1 MIYLMLA
8 IASSALVSIIIRLGE
23 DHVTNQM
30 GMLLSNYVV
39 CSICAIVCSNSDV
52 VTAVQASGVFDI
64 GLGVVCGFLYLAGLL
79 LMQYNTKHNGVVLSS
94 TFMKLGVLIPTLM
107 AIVFFREIPKGTQV
121 IGIVLALLAIV
132 MIHFEKDALKE
143 GNKKLWLLVLLLCGG
158 ITDSTAN
165 IFEKFGNPAAKDV
178 YLFMIFFVAGVLAFV
193 LVLKSKKKVSPK
205 DVIFGVI
212 LGVPNYFSSRFL
224 LLSLSSMSAVVVY
237 PTYSVATMIVIT
249 VVGVLAFKEK
259 LDRKKAIALGMIV
272 LALGLLNI

>member
-1 MIYLMLA
+1 MLA

-52 VTAVQASGVFDI
+52 VTAVQASGFFEI
-64 GLGVVCGFLYLAGLL
+64 GLGVACGFLYLAGLL

-165 IFEKFGNPAAKDV
+165 IFEKFGSPAAKDV

-237 PTYSVATMIVIT
+237 PTYSVATMIAIT

>member
-1 MIYLMLA
+1 MLA

-52 VTAVQASGVFDI
+52 VTAVQASGFFDI

-165 IFEKFGNPAAKDV
+165 IFEKFGSPAAKDV

>member
-23 DHVTNQM
+23 DHVSNQM

-79 LMQYNTKHNGVVLSS
+79 LMQHNTKHNGVVLSS

-143 GNKKLWLLVLLLCGG
+143 GNKKIWLLVLLLCGG

-165 IFEKFGNPAAKDV
+165 IFEKFGSPAAKDV

>member
-52 VTAVQASGVFDI
+52 VTAVQASGFFDI

-143 GNKKLWLLVLLLCGG
+143 GNKKIWLLVLLLCGG

-165 IFEKFGNPAAKDV
+165 IFEKFGSPAAKDV

-259 LDRKKAIALGMIV
+259 LDRKKAIALSMIV

>member
-52 VTAVQASGVFDI
+52 VTAVQASGFFDI

-165 IFEKFGNPAAKDV
+165 IFEKFGSPAAKDV

>member
-1 MIYLMLA
+1 MLYLILA

-30 GMLLSNYVV
+30 GMLLSNYIV
-39 CSICAIVCSNSDV
+39 CSICAIVCSNSEV
-52 VTAVQASGVFDI
+52 STAISASGGFEV
-64 GLGVVCGFLYLAGLL
+64 GLGVLCGFLYLAGLL

-121 IGIVLALLAIV
+121 IGIVLALFAIV
-132 MIHFEKDALKE
+132 MIHFEKNALKE

-165 IFEKFGNPAAKDV
+165 IFEKFGSPAAKDV
-178 YLFMIFFVAGVLAFV
+178 YLFMIFFVAGILAFL

-205 DVIFGVI
+205 DIIFGVL

-237 PTYSVATMIVIT
+237 PTYSVATMITIT

-259 LDRKKAIALGMIV
+259 LDRKKAIALGLIV

>member
-1 MIYLMLA
+1 
-8 IASSALVSIIIRLGE
+8 
-23 DHVTNQM
+23 
-30 GMLLSNYVV
+30 
-39 CSICAIVCSNSDV
+39 
-52 VTAVQASGVFDI
+52 
-64 GLGVVCGFLYLAGLL
+64 
-79 LMQYNTKHNGVVLSS
+79 
-94 TFMKLGVLIPTLM
+94 
-107 AIVFFREIPKGTQV
+107 
-121 IGIVLALLAIV
+121 
-132 MIHFEKDALKE
+132 
-143 GNKKLWLLVLLLCGG
+143 
-158 ITDSTAN
+158 
-165 IFEKFGNPAAKDV
+165 
-178 YLFMIFFVAGVLAFV
+178 MIFFVAGVLAFV

>member
-52 VTAVQASGVFDI
+52 VTAVQASGFFDI

-143 GNKKLWLLVLLLCGG
+143 GNKKIWLLVLLLCGG

-165 IFEKFGNPAAKDV
+165 IFEKFGSPAAKDV

-193 LVLKSKKKVSPK
+193 LVLKSKKKVLI
-205 DVIFGVI
+205 VVFRLIRLAI
-212 LGVPNYFSSRFL
+212 LMPNGEFC
-224 LLSLSSMSAVVVY
+224 M
-237 PTYSVATMIVIT
+237 M
-249 VVGVLAFKEK
+249 K
-259 LDRKKAIALGMIV
+259 
-272 LALGLLNI
+272 N

>member
-1 MIYLMLA
+1 MFYLILA

-52 VTAVQASGVFDI
+52 VTAVQASGFFDI

-143 GNKKLWLLVLLLCGG
+143 GNKKIWLLVLLLCGG

-165 IFEKFGNPAAKDV
+165 IFEKFGSPAAKDV

-237 PTYSVATMIVIT
+237 PTYSVATMIAIT

>member
-52 VTAVQASGVFDI
+52 VTAVQASGFFDI

-94 TFMKLGVLIPTLM
+94 TFIKLGVLIPILM

-143 GNKKLWLLVLLLCGG
+143 GNKKIWLLVLLLCGG

-165 IFEKFGNPAAKDV
+165 IFEKFGSPAAKDV

>member
-52 VTAVQASGVFDI
+52 VTAVQASGFFDI

-132 MIHFEKDALKE
+132 MIHFEKDSLKE

-165 IFEKFGNPAAKDV
+165 IFEKFGSPAAKDV

>member
-52 VTAVQASGVFDI
+52 VTAVQASGFFEI

-143 GNKKLWLLVLLLCGG
+143 GNKKIWLLVLLLCGG

-165 IFEKFGNPAAKDV
+165 IFEKFGSPAAKDV

-237 PTYSVATMIVIT
+237 PTYSVATMITIT

>member
-52 VTAVQASGVFDI
+52 VTAVQASGFFEI
-64 GLGVVCGFLYLAGLL
+64 GLGVACGFLYLAGLL

-107 AIVFFREIPKGTQV
+107 AIVFFREIPKVTQV
-121 IGIVLALLAIV
+121 IGIVLALFAIV
-132 MIHFEKDALKE
+132 MIHFEKNALKE
-143 GNKKLWLLVLLLCGG
+143 GSKKIWLLVLMLCGG

-165 IFEKFGNPAAKDV
+165 IFEKFGNSAAKDI
-178 YLFMIFFVAGVLAFV
+178 YLFMIFFTAGILAFL

-205 DVIFGVI
+205 DVIFGVL

-237 PTYSVATMIVIT
+237 PTYSVATMITIT

-259 LDRKKAIALGMIV
+259 LDRKKAVALGMIV

>member
-143 GNKKLWLLVLLLCGG
+143 GNKKIWLLVLLLCGG

-165 IFEKFGNPAAKDV
+165 IFEKFGSPAAKDV

>member
-52 VTAVQASGVFDI
+52 VTAVQASGFFDI

-79 LMQYNTKHNGVVLSS
+79 LMQHNTKHNGVVLSS

-107 AIVFFREIPKGTQV
+107 AIVFFREIPKGIQV

-158 ITDSTAN
+158 ITDSTST
-165 IFEKFGNPAAKDV
+165 IFEKFGSPAAKDV

>member
-52 VTAVQASGVFDI
+52 VTAVQASGFFDI

-143 GNKKLWLLVLLLCGG
+143 GNKKIWLLVLLLCGG

-165 IFEKFGNPAAKDV
+165 IFEKFGSPAAKDV

>member
-52 VTAVQASGVFDI
+52 VTAVQASGFFDI

-165 IFEKFGNPAAKDV
+165 IFEKFGSPAAKDV

-237 PTYSVATMIVIT
+237 TTYSVATIIVMT

-272 LALGLLNI
+272 LARGLLNI

>member
-1 MIYLMLA
+1 MLA

-52 VTAVQASGVFDI
+52 VTAVQASGFFDI

-165 IFEKFGNPAAKDV
+165 IFEKFGSPAAKDV

-259 LDRKKAIALGMIV
+259 LDRKKAIALSMIV

>member
-1 MIYLMLA
+1 MLA

-52 VTAVQASGVFDI
+52 VTAVQASGFFEI
-64 GLGVVCGFLYLAGLL
+64 GLGVACGFLYLAGLL

-165 IFEKFGNPAAKDV
+165 IFEKFGSPAAKDV

-249 VVGVLAFKEK
+249 MVGVLAFKEK

>member
-1 MIYLMLA
+1 MLA

-52 VTAVQASGVFDI
+52 VTAVQASGFFDI

-165 IFEKFGNPAAKDV
+165 IFEKFGSPAAKDV
-178 YLFMIFFVAGVLAFV
+178 YLCRIFFVAGVLAFV

-237 PTYSVATMIVIT
+237 PTYSVATMIAIT

>member
-52 VTAVQASGVFDI
+52 VTAVQASGFFEI
-64 GLGVVCGFLYLAGLL
+64 GLGVACGFLYLAGLL

-132 MIHFEKDALKE
+132 MIHFEKDSLKE

-165 IFEKFGNPAAKDV
+165 IFEKFGSPAAKDV

>member
-1 MIYLMLA
+1 MIYLILA
-8 IASSALVSIIIRLGE
+8 IASSALVSIFIRLGE

-30 GMLLSNYVV
+30 GMLLSNYIV
-39 CSICAIVCSNSDV
+39 CSICAIVCSNSEISAAIKVSGAFDV
-52 VTAVQASGVFDI
+52 
-64 GLGVVCGFLYLAGLL
+64 GLGVLCGFLYLAGLL

-107 AIVFFREIPKGTQV
+107 AIVFFREIPKVTQV
-121 IGIVLALLAIV
+121 IGIVLALFAIV
-132 MIHFEKDALKE
+132 MIHFEKNALKE
-143 GNKKLWLLVLLLCGG
+143 GNKKIWLLVLLLCGG

-165 IFEKFGNPAAKDV
+165 IFEKFGNSAAKDI
-178 YLFMIFFVAGVLAFV
+178 YLFMIFFTAGILAFL
-193 LVLKSKKKVSPK
+193 LVLKSKKKVSTK
-205 DVIFGVI
+205 DVIFGVL

-237 PTYSVATMIVIT
+237 PTYSVATMITIT

>member
-1 MIYLMLA
+1 MLA

-52 VTAVQASGVFDI
+52 VTAVQASGFFDI

-143 GNKKLWLLVLLLCGG
+143 GNKKIWLFVLLLCGG

-165 IFEKFGNPAAKDV
+165 IFEKFGSPAAKDV

>member
-52 VTAVQASGVFDI
+52 VTAVHASGFFDI

-79 LMQYNTKHNGVVLSS
+79 LMQHNTKHNGVVLSS

-121 IGIVLALLAIV
+121 IGIVLALFAIV

-158 ITDSTAN
+158 ITDSTST
-165 IFEKFGNPAAKDV
+165 IFEKFGSPAAKDV

>member
-52 VTAVQASGVFDI
+52 VTAVQASGFFDI

-165 IFEKFGNPAAKDV
+165 IFEKFGSPAAKDV

-249 VVGVLAFKEK
+249 MVGVLAFKEK

>member
-52 VTAVQASGVFDI
+52 VTAVQASGFFDI
-64 GLGVVCGFLYLAGLL
+64 GLGVVGGFLYLAGLL
-79 LMQYNTKHNGVVLSS
+79 LIQYNTKNNGVVLSS

-143 GNKKLWLLVLLLCGG
+143 GNKKIWLLVLLLCGG

-165 IFEKFGNPAAKDV
+165 IFEKFGSPAAKDV

>member
-52 VTAVQASGVFDI
+52 VTAVQASGFFDI

-165 IFEKFGNPAAKDV
+165 IFEKFGSPAAKDV

-259 LDRKKAIALGMIV
+259 LDRKKAIALSMIV

>member
-1 MIYLMLA
+1 MLA

-52 VTAVQASGVFDI
+52 VTAAQASGFFDI

-165 IFEKFGNPAAKDV
+165 IFEKFGSPAAKDV

>member
-1 MIYLMLA
+1 MLA

-52 VTAVQASGVFDI
+52 VTAVQASGFFEI

-143 GNKKLWLLVLLLCGG
+143 GNKKIWLLVLLLCGG

-165 IFEKFGNPAAKDV
+165 IFEKFGSPAAKDV

-237 PTYSVATMIVIT
+237 PTYSVATMITIT

>member
-39 CSICAIVCSNSDV
+39 CSICAIICSNSDV
-52 VTAVQASGVFDI
+52 VTAVQASGFFDI

-79 LMQYNTKHNGVVLSS
+79 LMQHNTKHNGVVLSS

-107 AIVFFREIPKGTQV
+107 AIVFFREIPKVTQV
-121 IGIVLALLAIV
+121 IGIVLALFAIV
-132 MIHFEKDALKE
+132 MIHFEKNALKE
-143 GNKKLWLLVLLLCGG
+143 GNKKIWLLVLMLCGG

-165 IFEKFGNPAAKDV
+165 IFEKFGNSAAKDI
-178 YLFMIFFVAGVLAFV
+178 YLFMIFFTAGILAFL

>member
-52 VTAVQASGVFDI
+52 VTAVQASGFFDI

-79 LMQYNTKHNGVVLSS
+79 LMQYNTKNNGVVLSS

-143 GNKKLWLLVLLLCGG
+143 GNKKIWLLVLLLCGG

-165 IFEKFGNPAAKDV
+165 IFEKFGSPAAKDV

-237 PTYSVATMIVIT
+237 PTYSVATMIAIT